1 VEVRRAGGDTA
12 TLLLPRKRAYQAMP
26 VPRTGDVVRILDG
39 NIGYADLTRLTV
51 AEVAG
56 MFETLQ
62 STRAI
67 VFDMRGYPQ
76 GTAWSIA
83 PRINTKNARD
93 AAMFVRPMVS
103 GGDTLMKTTFL
114 QPIPPTTAWKYT
126 KPTVMLI
133 DERAISQSE
142 HTGLFFEAANDT
154 KFIGTPTAGANG
166 DVTRLTLPG
175 GLIVGFTGHDVRHA
189 DGRQLQKVGLTP
201 HVVVAPTIE
210 GIRSGRD
217 EVLEKAVQYL
227 LRP

>member
-1 VEVRRAGGDTA
+1 
-12 TLLLPRKRAYQAMP
+12 
-26 VPRTGDVVRILDG
+26 
-39 NIGYADLTRLTV
+39 
-51 AEVAG
+51 
-56 MFETLQ
+56 
-62 STRAI
+62 
-67 VFDMRGYPQ
+67 
-76 GTAWSIA
+76 
-83 PRINTKNARD
+83 
-93 AAMFVRPMVS
+93 MFVRPMVS